1 MQHSEPTGGDD
12 SVGKNIAIAVS
23 QGLVC
28 IEREYS
34 EGKLDKGS
42 DVYIIGGNT
51 AEIHNQANPSQP
63 SVSGVQTGMF
73 LRDAKALCPH
83 LVNFAFNFEAYEEGK
98 PVAICH
104 SDNPRGTGEISS
116 LNYLARGF
124 VFGVRG
130 GMFLRDAKALCPHLV
145 IFAYNFEAY
154 NEVNS
159 WYLI

>member
-104 SDNPRGTGEISS
+104 SDNPRGT
-116 LNYLARGF
+116 